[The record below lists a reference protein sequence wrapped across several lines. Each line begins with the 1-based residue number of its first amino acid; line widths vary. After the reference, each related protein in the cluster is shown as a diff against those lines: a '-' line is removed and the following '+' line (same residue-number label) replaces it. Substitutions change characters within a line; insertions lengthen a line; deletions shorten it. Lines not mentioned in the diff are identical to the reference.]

1 MLAPFAQHASKSLGR
16 LIPEPEHSFRN
27 CFQRDRDRIVH
38 STAFRRLDGKTQVF
52 LNGKGDYYRT
62 RLTHT
67 IEVASISRTI
77 ARALGLN
84 EDLVEA
90 IALAHDLGHSP
101 SGHAGEKILNKLMC
115 EHGGFDHNEQSL
127 RVVELLEESYP
138 QHPGLNLS
146 YEVLEGLRK
155 HHTQFQTPQRIRPLA
170 ELAAGDAVPGA
181 SGAQR
186 LSVYLTLDDV
196 STGATTQCASAVDL
210 CKGSIYPS
218 PSLEAQVADIAD
230 AIAYNNH
237 DLDDGLESGLLD
249 PAQLD
254 QLTIWKRAQH
264 QASQELGYE
273 TENRAFLRRCFM
285 NHQVEALITN
295 SRAAITAAGVDSV
308 EKVRQWPLA
317 LIGFSQIQLD
327 ENQELRHFL
336 AQHLEN
342 HPTIATPHQEACHK
356 IEFLFQHYLHYPEL
370 LGNNY
375 FSRME
380 QDGKHRAVCDYIAGM
395 TDRYVKVHYDSL
407 Q

>member
-1 MLAPFAQHASKSLGR
+1 MLAPFAQNAAESLGR
-16 LIPEPEHSFRN
+16 MISEPEHAFRN

-101 SGHAGEKILNKLMC
+101 SGHAGEKILNQLMC

-155 HHTQFQTPQRIRPLA
+155 HHTQFQTPQGR
-170 ELAAGDAVPGA
+170 
-181 SGAQR
+181 
-186 LSVYLTLDDV
+186 T
-196 STGATTQCASAVDL
+196 
-210 CKGSIYPS
+210 YPS
-218 PSLEAQVADIAD
+218 PSLEAQVANIAD

-249 PAQLD
+249 PQQLD

-264 QASQELGYE
+264 QATRELGYE
-273 TENRAFLRRCFM
+273 TANRAFLRRCFM

-295 SRAAITAAGVDSV
+295 SRAAIITAGVDSL
-308 EKVRQWPLA
+308 EKVKQCPQV
-317 LIGFSQIQLD
+317 LIGFSQIQQE
-327 ENQELRHFL
+327 ENQELRSFL
-336 AQHLEN
+336 SQHLEN
-342 HPTIATPHQEACHK
+342 HPAIANSHEEACHK
-356 IEFLFQHYLHYPEL
+356 IEFLFQHYLHHPNL
-370 LGNNY
+370 LGNHY
-375 FSRME
+375 FSRIK

-395 TDRYVKVHYDSL
+395 TDRYVKVHYDAL
-407 Q
+407 QS

>member
-1 MLAPFAQHASKSLGR
+1 MLAYAQHSSKSLGR
-16 LIPEPEHSFRN
+16 LIPEPEHPFRN

-101 SGHAGEKILNKLMC
+101 SGHAGEKTLNQLMSD
-115 EHGGFDHNEQSL
+115 HGGFDHNEQSL
-127 RVVELLEESYP
+127 RIVELLEESYP

-155 HHTQFQTPQRIRPLA
+155 HHDQFQTPQ
-170 ELAAGDAVPGA
+170 G
-181 SGAQR
+181 
-186 LSVYLTLDDV
+186 T
-196 STGATTQCASAVDL
+196 
-210 CKGSIYPS
+210 IYPS
-218 PSLEAQVADIAD
+218 PSLEAQVADAAD
-230 AIAYNNH
+230 AIAYNTH
-237 DLDDGLESGLLD
+237 DLDDGLESGLLA
-249 PAQLD
+249 PHQLD
-254 QLTIWKRAQH
+254 SLNIWKRAH
-264 QASQELGYE
+264 DQASRELGYK

-295 SRAAITAAGVDSV
+295 SRAAITAARVDTV
-308 EKVRQWPLA
+308 EKVRQWPQL
-317 LIGFSQIQLD
+317 LIGFSSIQQE
-327 ENQELRHFL
+327 ENQELRSFL
-336 AQHLEN
+336 SQHLEH
-342 HPTIATPHQEACHK
+342 HPAIATPHQEACDK
-356 IEFLFQHYLHYPEL
+356 IEFLFEHYLHHPEL
-370 LGNNY
+370 LGNHY
-375 FSRME
+375 FSRIE

-395 TDRYVKVHYDSL
+395 TDRYVKLHYDALSYTIRV
-407 Q
+407 